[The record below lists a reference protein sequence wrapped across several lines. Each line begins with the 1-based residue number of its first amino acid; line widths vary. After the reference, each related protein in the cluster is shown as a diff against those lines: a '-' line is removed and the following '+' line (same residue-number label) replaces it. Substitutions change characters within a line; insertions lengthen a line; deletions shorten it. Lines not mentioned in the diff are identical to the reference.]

1 MKILADGVEYEDK
14 APTNRAV
21 MAFEDA
27 MGVTYA
33 SWRQQIMRTGKR
45 IAAEVAAVE
54 AATPEGEEPDLS
66 DIDQSLPMKD
76 VTALVWLARL
86 STGEVGLK
94 FDDVEFTTFGFV
106 GEDAEQP
113 DTPMPDSNVDPTGGP
128 SGTTLEP
135 EHEPSPLTA

>member
-76 VTALVWLARL
+76 VSLTPRCRTRMWTLRVGRVERRSSP
-86 STGEVGLK
+86 STNLRR
-94 FDDVEFTTFGFV
+94 
-106 GEDAEQP
+106 
-113 DTPMPDSNVDPTGGP
+113 
-128 SGTTLEP
+128 
-135 EHEPSPLTA
+135 